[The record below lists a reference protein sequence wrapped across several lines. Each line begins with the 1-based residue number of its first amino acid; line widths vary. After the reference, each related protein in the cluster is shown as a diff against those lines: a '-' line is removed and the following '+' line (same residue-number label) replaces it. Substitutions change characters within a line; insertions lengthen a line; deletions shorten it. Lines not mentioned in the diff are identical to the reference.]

1 MQIKQSTIQWIIIFS
16 VFFLAIY
23 LVSSVLMPFIFGA
36 IVAYFLDPVT
46 DKLQD
51 KGLSRNRATVTVL
64 GIFLAIIIGIFALA
78 GPLLV
83 EQISG
88 LFTKI
93 PEYLGQLEREHGES
107 VKELVNKYAP
117 DFQTQAKDAAVQYS
131 SQLLKISTSILGGFI
146 ASSTSILSFLS
157 LVFISPIVAYY
168 LLRDWDVIVKK
179 IDDLLPRNKISVI
192 RKNLVKI
199 DTIISAYI
207 RGQVTVCLIMAVLY
221 SLNLTLAGLNYS
233 LAIGVLTGILTFI
246 PYVGMTIG
254 ALTGLIV
261 AYMQFGFEI
270 QFAWVVV
277 AFLLGNL
284 LEGNFIT
291 PKIVGES
298 VELHPAWVIFA
309 LLAGGATL
317 GFTGVLIAIPAAA
330 VIGVLTRSSVEAYK
344 ESGLYLGFDNIQIER
359 GTAQQEGIVTE
370 KEESPIFETKEANKT
385 AKTENKKAENKRPEK
400 AATKEPRRFVIDDF
414 VLNPNGDYP
423 SVSAEEKAS
432 SKPKNNK
439 PKATKKGKKKE
450 PELKFPS

>member
-1 MQIKQSTIQWIIIFS
+1 MQIKQSTIQWGIIFS
-16 VFFLAIY
+16 VLFLAIY

-36 IVAYFLDPVT
+36 IMAYFLDPVT
-46 DKLQD
+46 DKLQE
-51 KGLSRNRATVTVL
+51 KGLSRNRATIAVL
-64 GIFLAIIIGIFALA
+64 GIFLGIIVGIFALA

-93 PEYLGQLEREHGES
+93 PEYLAQLEKEHGES
-107 VKELVNKYAP
+107 VKALVSQYAP
-117 DFQTQAKDAAVQYS
+117 DFQMQAKDAAVQYS
-131 SQLLKISTSILGGFI
+131 SQLLKISTSLLGGFI

-179 IDDLLPRNKISVI
+179 IDDLLPRSKVSVI
-192 RKNLVKI
+192 RKNLVKM
-199 DTIISAYI
+199 DKIISAYI
-207 RGQVTVCLIMAVLY
+207 RGQVTVCLIMSVLY

-344 ESGLYLGFDNIQIER
+344 ESGLYLGFENIAIER
-359 GTAQQEGIVTE
+359 GTAQQEGVVTE
-370 KEESPIFETKEANKT
+370 KQESPIFEKSEEKNSKAK
-385 AKTENKKAENKRPEK
+385 KTEKPSA
-400 AATKEPRRFVIDDF
+400 KEPRRFVIDDF

-423 SVSAEEKAS
+423 NISEPE
-432 SKPKNNK
+432 K
-439 PKATKKGKKKE
+439 PKAKKEKPKGSKKTKKKE
-450 PELKFPS
+450 PELKFQE